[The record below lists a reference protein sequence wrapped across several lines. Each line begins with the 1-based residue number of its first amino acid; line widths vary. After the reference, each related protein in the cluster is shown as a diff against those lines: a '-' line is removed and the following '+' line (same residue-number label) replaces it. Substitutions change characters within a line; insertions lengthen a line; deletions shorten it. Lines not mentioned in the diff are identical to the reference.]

1 MDSHTV
7 SQPAGSAG
15 QSPGRPLLQVQNI
28 SKRYGS
34 VRALRDVS
42 FDLRQGEIHGLCGH
56 NGAGKSTLVKII
68 TGLVEPDT
76 GTIEIEGEPVSLRT
90 PLQAQAHGIALVDQ
104 ELSLAPDL
112 SVEENIFLG
121 TLGMP
126 FLRRPREVQ
135 QRARAL
141 LARVGLGEI
150 DPRTPL
156 ERLSIGERQLVEV
169 ARMLGRDAK
178 VLILDEP
185 TATLSESEIERVFAV
200 ARAVVRENKG
210 AIYISHRLDEVLD
223 LCDRVTVFRDG
234 QLVAT
239 RSSHEIGHRQE
250 LIRMMIG
257 VELPPPTEST
267 AAEVHQSRGIEI
279 RDLEVPPIVSGFELS
294 VAAGQIVGL
303 TGQVGAG
310 TSEVLRALAGL
321 VSDARGTL
329 TVDGAPVLLGSPTG
343 SLRAGIGFAS
353 NDRKTEG
360 LFLRQ
365 TVRTNLVATRLGQVS
380 RLGFVR
386 GRLLAQTAARLASFV
401 KVDAARVG
409 SRAETLSGGNQQKV
423 FLGRCLDRGDVKLL
437 LLDEPTRGVDAAGR
451 AEVHQLIREAALA
464 GVTVVFAS
472 TELDEILEL
481 AQTVVTM
488 FAGRI
493 VATRPR
499 SDVTAAVISADMTMS
514 RERLSQR
521 RADGL
526 AVSGNPSAEDAC

>member
-1 MDSHTV
+1 MGPYIAD
-7 SQPAGSAG
+7 QPKSAAG
-15 QSPGRPLLQVQNI
+15 QTPGRPLLEVHNI
-28 SKRYGS
+28 SKHYGG

-42 FDLRQGEIHGLCGH
+42 FDLRRGEIHGLCGH

-68 TGLVEPDT
+68 TGLVEPDA
-76 GTIEIEGEPVSLRT
+76 GTIAIEGEQVSFRT

-121 TLGMP
+121 TIGMP
-126 FLRRPREVQ
+126 FVRRPRQYQ
-135 QRARAL
+135 QLARAL
-141 LARVGLGEI
+141 LTRVGLGEI

-156 ERLSIGERQLVEV
+156 EKLSIGERQLVEV

-185 TATLSESEIERVFAV
+185 TASLSESEIERVFAV
-200 ARAVVRENKG
+200 ARDVVRENKG

-223 LCDRVTVFRDG
+223 LCHRVTVFRDG

-239 RSSHEIGHRQE
+239 RSSDEIGNRRE

-257 VELPPPTEST
+257 VDLPPPTES
-267 AAEVHQSRGIEI
+267 AATEVHQSRGIEI
-279 RDLEVPPIVSGFELS
+279 RDLEIPQLVSGFDLS

-310 TSEVLRALAGL
+310 ASEVLRALAGL
-321 VSDARGTL
+321 VSNARGTL
-329 TVDGAPVLLGSPTG
+329 MVDGAWVPLGSPSG
-343 SLRAGIGFAS
+343 SLRAGVGFAS

-365 TVRTNLVATRLGQVS
+365 TVRANLVATRLGQVS
-380 RLGFVR
+380 RLGVVR
-386 GRLLAQTAARLASFV
+386 GRLSAQTAARLASFV
-401 KVDAARVG
+401 KIDSGRLG
-409 SRAETLSGGNQQKV
+409 SRVETLSGGNQQKV

-437 LLDEPTRGVDAAGR
+437 LLDEPTRGVDVAGR
-451 AEVHQLIREAALA
+451 ADVHQLIREAALA
-464 GVTVVFAS
+464 GVSVVFAS
-472 TELDEILEL
+472 TELDEILDL

-499 SDVTAAVISADMTMS
+499 SEVTAAMISADMTMS
-514 RERLSQR
+514 RKGHSKRE
-521 RADGL
+521 AD
-526 AVSGNPSAEDAC
+526 AVGASGNPSPGD